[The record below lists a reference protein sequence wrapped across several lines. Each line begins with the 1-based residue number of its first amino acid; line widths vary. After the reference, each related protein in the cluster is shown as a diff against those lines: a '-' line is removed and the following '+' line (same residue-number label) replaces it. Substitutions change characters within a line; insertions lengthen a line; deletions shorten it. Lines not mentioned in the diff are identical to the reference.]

1 MKGISES
8 VREEREE
15 REDPS
20 AYADGRP
27 KGVQKNTIHRVPS
40 KERNE
45 GKLNTLKEEEYAVGF
60 DQIERELLAIT
71 PQLSDK

>member
-1 MKGISES
+1 MK
-8 VREEREE
+8 
-15 REDPS
+15 DPS
-20 AYADGRP
+20 VYSDGRP
-27 KGVQKNTIHRVPS
+27 KGVHKNMIHRVPS

-45 GKLNTLKEEEYAVGF
+45 GKLSTLKEEEYAVGF